1 MNYQEIINSNNETK
15 RRVLHT
21 VEQII
26 KLLKVSYVISVED
39 KTTICSLYLEN
50 ENTKEKFFICS
61 AESNCF
67 FKEDFNQAIGE
78 KKAYAYAIE
87 KAKPIVFNLV
97 YFCHFATQGVFK
109 CLLDLKQIPEKSEQ
123 FHQGALKSM
132 T

>member
-1 MNYQEIINSNNETK
+1 MKRASAILESARLDREIDFEEICKKTK
-15 RRVLHT
+15 IPLR
-21 VEQII
+21 
-26 KLLKVSYVISVED
+26 
-39 KTTICSLYLEN
+39 YLIAFEN